1 MKEVWN
7 MNAEIK
13 QIEDMSLNAWPS
25 HKMELYDGWIL
36 RFSYFYTH
44 RTNSVEQFGISTLPW
59 KEKIP
64 YCEAVYKRLGTPAIF
79 KISPLISPD
88 FDYILEN
95 RGYEI
100 QHTTDV
106 MTMDFSKSP
115 CFPQDCCPDVTFTE
129 EIPAQW
135 IQALFNLKNTSN
147 PIHRMVVPSMYRAI
161 LKETICA
168 SIVKNG
174 EIIGTGLGILD
185 RNYIG
190 IYAIHVREDFRRMGY
205 ARQICT
211 GLLQKGQK
219 RGAQKAYLQ
228 AVNGNVSA
236 QNLYRSLG
244 FETFYTYWFRVQPD
258 SPQ

>member
-1 MKEVWN
+1 
-7 MNAEIK
+7 MNSEIK

-64 YCEAVYKRLGTPAIF
+64 YCESVYKRLGTPAIF

-106 MTMDFSKSP
+106 MTMDFSKNP
-115 CFPQDCCPDVTFTE
+115 GFPHDCCPDVTFTE
-129 EIPAQW
+129 EIPARW
-135 IQALFNLKNTSN
+135 IQALFDLKNTSN

-211 GLLQKGQK
+211 GLLQKGQE

-228 AVNGNVSA
+228 AVSGNVSA

-244 FETFYTYWFRVQPD
+244 FEIFYTYWFRVQPN
-258 SPQ
+258 SPQSNQ

>member
-1 MKEVWN
+1 
-7 MNAEIK
+7 MNSEIK

-106 MTMDFSKSP
+106 MTMDFSKNP
-115 CFPQDCCPDVTFTE
+115 GFPHDCCPDVSFTD
-129 EIPAQW
+129 EIPSRW
-135 IQALFNLKNTSN
+135 IQALFDLKNTSN

-205 ARQICT
+205 ARRICT
-211 GLLQKGQK
+211 GLLQKDRNGAPKSISSGSK
-219 RGAQKAYLQ
+219 R
-228 AVNGNVSA
+228 
-236 QNLYRSLG
+236 
-244 FETFYTYWFRVQPD
+244 
-258 SPQ
+258 